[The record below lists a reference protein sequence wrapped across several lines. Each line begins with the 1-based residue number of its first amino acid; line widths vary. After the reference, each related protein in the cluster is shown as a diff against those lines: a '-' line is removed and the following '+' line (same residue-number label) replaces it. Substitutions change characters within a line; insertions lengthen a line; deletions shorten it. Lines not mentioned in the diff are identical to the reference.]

1 MRPVDLQNMK
11 ALANPPEP
19 VRQVGIILLLF
30 KPFGTESESEG
41 WNGARQMMNDPGK
54 MLQKLLT
61 YSDRIG
67 SVTAGQIAKIKKI
80 IENKDNRLAEIKS
93 ISEPAEGLY
102 KWSLATMNLYDV
114 NKKVEPLK
122 KKVENLQ
129 EKARISQEEL
139 IQTEKLLEDLDEKLK
154 VLNARRVEKEAK
166 LKDLTDEANAMA
178 RRLNAAKKL
187 IQGLGREKT
196 RWTADR
202 QNLLVQILKL
212 IGDCLTCSSFLSY
225 AGPFDFNFRK
235 KMVYEHW
242 RQDIVVTRLLP
253 NSETFRLEDLL
264 TTEVEISQWA
274 SETLPTDELSV

>member
-1 MRPVDLQNMK
+1 M
-11 ALANPPEP
+11 
-19 VRQVGIILLLF
+19 
-30 KPFGTESESEG
+30 
-41 WNGARQMMNDPGK
+41 
-54 MLQKLLT
+54 
-61 YSDRIG
+61 
-67 SVTAGQIAKIKKI
+67 TAGQIAKIKKI

-139 IQTEKLLEDLDEKLK
+139 LQTEKLLEDLDEKLK
-154 VLNARRVEKEAK
+154 GLNARRVEKEAK

-202 QNLLVQILKL
+202 QNLLV
-212 IGDCLTCSSFLSY
+212 
-225 AGPFDFNFRK
+225 
-235 KMVYEHW
+235 
-242 RQDIVVTRLLP
+242 
-253 NSETFRLEDLL
+253 
-264 TTEVEISQWA
+264 
-274 SETLPTDELSV
+274 